1 MPLLSYIRA
10 AVLANH
16 RSPCLRKRLRALHV
30 NRRLHA
36 RRPFCVTL
44 THRDT
49 SSSQEASS

>member
-36 RRPFCVTL
+36 RRPYVVTL
-44 THRDT
+44 TKHNT
-49 SSSQEASS
+49 SSQEASS